1 MVWGDHIRAVNV
13 SRGVIKKSR
22 KAGFFIDVFFY
33 ALWRFIASDISSNDA
48 FDGNNGSKYT
58 LAVPGCMRPC
68 LGQYRPA
75 SVPTG
80 KIGNFNLYANNN
92 KPRFNGIFWPG
103 FARVPSGNITMFLP
117 LRSTA
122 HISCNDSRTFLLISI
137 SMILFLR
144 AINIDSLV
152 FQCFFLAKKKVF
164 LLIR

>member
-103 FARVPSGNITMFLP
+103 FARVPSP
-117 LRSTA
+117 LGYF
-122 HISCNDSRTFLLISI
+122 IICLVILI
-137 SMILFLR
+137 ILFTFYYTSHHKQGL
-144 AINIDSLV
+144 
-152 FQCFFLAKKKVF
+152 QK
-164 LLIR
+164 

>member
-80 KIGNFNLYANNN
+80 KIGSFNLYANNN

-103 FARVPSGNITMFLP
+103 FARVPSGNMTRVYPSSTRFSTSLANLVMLVLP
-117 LRSTA
+117 RARFTPSIPQRQNA
-122 HISCNDSRTFLLISI
+122 HP
-137 SMILFLR
+137 
-144 AINIDSLV
+144 
-152 FQCFFLAKKKVF
+152 
-164 LLIR
+164 